1 MPEHEEDYDERR
13 REREAGARERE
24 GRRERFG
31 RQVDEAESDWE
42 GKQTDQG
49 VPSAQDPEQKLVV
62 DDEVKKQVIEH
73 GELREEPEADE
84 PEAEEREGDVYL
96 ETLEGEGEGEGEPES
111 ETAGAEGEPER
122 E

>member
-13 REREAGARERE
+13 REMEAGAREME
-24 GRRERFG
+24 ERRERFG

-49 VPSAQDPEQKLVV
+49 VPGAQDPEQKLVV
-62 DDEVKKQVIEH
+62 DDETKEQVIEH

-84 PEAEEREGDVYL
+84 PEGEEREGDVYL
-96 ETLEGEGEGEGEPES
+96 ETLEGGEGGEGEPES

>member
-13 REREAGARERE
+13 REMEAGAREME
-24 GRRERFG
+24 ERRERFG

-42 GKQTDQG
+42 SKQSEESVAG
-49 VPSAQDPEQKLVV
+49 AQDAEQKLVV
-62 DDEVKKQVIEH
+62 DDEVKEQVIEH

-96 ETLEGEGEGEGEPES
+96 ETFEGEGGEGEPES